1 MKKLAIV
8 ACCLLAISNFSISS
22 AQALDPNSVASI
34 FDRISSNKE
43 LANPSIVVIDQKTGE
58 TVFEKNGYSPRK
70 PASVQKLLT
79 ASAALTYLT
88 PTQRFTTSAWIGV
101 KEKSVVIQGS
111 LDPWISLN
119 DPQAKKMGRT
129 SLPRI
134 EYNTLNALKET
145 NSGSIRYSTIYYSN
159 LYSQDVANLKNFYVK
174 HGLRP
179 NMKRV
184 SDVEAAE
191 LAAQPILSSDSP
203 ELQEILAFTLTWSD
217 NLLAERIARLASQA
231 AGYSLDD
238 AGVAQT
244 FSDVLSS
251 FGIENKN
258 AIIQDASGLSR
269 DNRITAKQVAEL
281 LFKIRQDSK
290 FAALIGG
297 LPVGGVTGTLRHR
310 FIETAP
316 QAVGLIKA
324 KTGTLNGTANLAG
337 YVESGDR
344 EYAFVIFAD
353 RLRKGSVA
361 ESRARNTVDR
371 LLGKV
376 AEPLLPEFLPIQ
388 SEVSISAN

>member
-159 LYSQDVANLKNFYVK
+159 LYSQDVANLKNFYIK

-251 FGIENKN
+251 FGIEKKN

-344 EYAFVIFAD
+344 EYAFVILAD

-376 AEPLLPEFLPIQ
+376 AEPLLPEFLPTQ

>member
-1 MKKLAIV
+1 MKKSAIV
-8 ACCLLAISNFSISS
+8 ACCLLAISNFSITS

-58 TVFEKNGYSPRK
+58 TVFEKNGNSPRK

-119 DPQAKKMGRT
+119 DLQAKKMGRT

-251 FGIENKN
+251 FGIEKKN

-344 EYAFVIFAD
+344 EYAFVILAD

-376 AEPLLPEFLPIQ
+376 AEPLLPEFLPTQ
-388 SEVSISAN
+388 NEVSISAN